1 VRRDQDGTSPAPA
14 RTRFAPWLLA
24 GVLALAAVWS
34 LTVGNYP
41 IPLGDQWRYLLQSLG
56 GAASLD
62 ESRFRLIGIVL
73 CDLRAPRLLAA
84 MLVGAA
90 LSASG
95 AAYQSMFV
103 NPLVSPGLL
112 GVLAGASFGAALG
125 MLAQGSWLAVQGCA
139 FAGGIVAV
147 ALALGLARRCQGD
160 RLLLLILGGVVST
173 ALFTALLSA
182 VKYVADP
189 ANQLPAITYWL
200 MGGLSR
206 ADKTTVLLAAPIF
219 LAGMAGLFVF
229 SRQLDLLSLGDEEA
243 KSLGLAVGPVRLAC
257 IALSTVLCALTVSIA
272 GLVGWVGLII
282 PHAGRMLV
290 GPGNRALLPTA
301 ALLGAVYLLLVDDVS
316 RLAFDVEIPLGILTA
331 LVGIPF
337 FPLVLRHARKS
348 LGGA

>member
-1 VRRDQDGTSPAPA
+1 MRRNRDGAA
-14 RTRFAPWLLA
+14 RAAAGTLLAPWLLA
-24 GVLALAAVWS
+24 VVLVLAAAWS
-34 LTVGNYP
+34 LSVGNYP
-41 IPLGDQWRYLLQSLG
+41 ITLGDQWHYLLQTLG
-56 GAASLD
+56 GVAQPD
-62 ESRFRLIGIVL
+62 EARFRLIGIVL
-73 CDLRAPRLLAA
+73 CDIRAPRLVAA
-84 MLVGAA
+84 ILVGAA
-90 LSASG
+90 LSTSG

-125 MLAQGSWLAVQGCA
+125 MLAGGAWLVVQGCA

-147 ALALGLARRCQGD
+147 GLALALARCCRGD
-160 RLLLLILGGVVST
+160 RLLLLILGGVIST

-189 ANQLPAITYWL
+189 SNQLPAITYWL

-206 ADKTTVLLAAPIF
+206 ADKGTVLRAAPIF
-219 LAGMAGLFVF
+219 LLGMAGLFAN

-243 KSLGLAVGPVRLAC
+243 KSLGLAAGTVRLGC
-257 IALSTVLCALTVSIA
+257 IALSTILCALTVSIA
-272 GLVGWVGLII
+272 GLVGWVGLLI

-301 ALLGAVYLLLVDDVS
+301 ALLGGVYLLLVDDVS
-316 RLAFDVEIPLGILTA
+316 RLALGVEIPLGILTA

-337 FPLVLRHARKS
+337 FPLVLRHARKPW
-348 LGGA
+348 G